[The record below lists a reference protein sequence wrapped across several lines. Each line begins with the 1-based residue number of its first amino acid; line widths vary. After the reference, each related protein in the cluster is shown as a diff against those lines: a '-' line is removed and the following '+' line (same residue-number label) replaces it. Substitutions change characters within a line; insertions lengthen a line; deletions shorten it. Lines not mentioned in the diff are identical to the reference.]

1 MADPN
6 APAQEN
12 FGSAA
17 NLMAEA
23 LDKASAE
30 LDKTVR
36 TCIDQLVLSNEAL
49 EKSLSQQLLKV
60 VEQSKNF
67 IDANIE
73 DLTSHRE
80 ELLDRLTEFE
90 RTEIDTMMSAAREVR
105 QQVFS
110 RGQQASETIT
120 KLVEEQLA
128 ELRTLIENPEARFV
142 HFAGR
147 GLETLNKFSADSRAQ
162 IEESETGLEQVLTTK
177 AQALDAA
184 VAIVISETK
193 KGIEETLEKYNT
205 EMEEKITSVVAH
217 LTEVVNTTVKELE
230 EEAARGAQAVEK
242 AGAAGKA
249 RLMGRLEEWK
259 NDSAEISDNFRN
271 TITFEA
277 TSSQQSHATKL
288 ERKVNEVKDE
298 INHIATDANAKIT
311 ASHKLFLSSLKRL
324 EKKYNDR
331 LERLLSKFDAAMA
344 EEARLPSG
352 TDGLAAHELRELMHA
367 RLTARGKEVLKTFQ
381 RTVDQL
387 ESEYARTSSGS
398 SERIETVKSAA
409 TESLDKHS
417 RMMKNELERISRS
430 FTSELNELTLQL
442 PQIEEAGRAAALAVM
457 AYRSAML
464 QFERD

>member
-1 MADPN
+1 MADQN
-6 APAQEN
+6 APAAEN

-17 NLMAEA
+17 NMMAEA

-36 TCIDQLVLSNEAL
+36 ACIDQLTTSNDAL
-49 EKSLSQQLLKV
+49 EKSLSLQLIKV

-90 RTEIDTMMSAAREVR
+90 RTEIETMMSAAREVR
-105 QQVFS
+105 QQVAG
-110 RGQQASETIT
+110 RGQQASESIT

-128 ELRTLIENPEARFV
+128 ELRTLIENPEARFAN
-142 HFAGR
+142 FAGR
-147 GLETLNKFSADSRAQ
+147 GLESLNKFSGESCKQ
-162 IEESETGLEQVLTTK
+162 IEDSETALEQVLTIR
-177 AQALDAA
+177 AQELDLA
-184 VAIVISETK
+184 VQKVIADTK
-193 KGIEETLEKYNT
+193 KGIEETLDNYNS
-205 EMEEKITSVVAH
+205 EMEEKITSVVSH
-217 LTEVVNTTVKELE
+217 LTEIVAETVEELE
-230 EEAARGAQAVEK
+230 KDASKGAKSVEK
-242 AGAAGKA
+242 AGASGKA
-249 RLMGRLEEWK
+249 RLIGRLDQWRK
-259 NDSAEISDNFRN
+259 DSAEISDNFRN

-277 TSSQQSHATKL
+277 TSSQQSHSTKL
-288 ERKVNEVKDE
+288 ERKVVEVKDE
-298 INHIATDANAKIT
+298 ISHIATDANAKIT

-331 LERLLSKFDAAMA
+331 LERLL
-344 EEARLPSG
+344 ARFETALAQETRLTGGS
-352 TDGLAAHELRELMHA
+352 DGLAAHELRELLHA
-367 RLTARGKEVLKTFQ
+367 RLQARGAEVLKSFQ

-387 ESEYARTSSGS
+387 ESEYARTSGGS
-398 SERIETVKSAA
+398 SERLETVRTAA
-409 TESLDKHS
+409 TEALDKQL
-417 RMMKNELERISRS
+417 RLMKNELERISRS
-430 FTSELNELTLQL
+430 FSSELSELNLQV

>member
-1 MADPN
+1 MADQN
-6 APAQEN
+6 APAAEN

-17 NLMAEA
+17 NMMADA

-36 TCIDQLVLSNEAL
+36 ACIDQLTSSNDAL
-49 EKSLSQQLLKV
+49 EKSLSLQLIKV

-90 RTEIDTMMSAAREVR
+90 RTEIETMMSAAREVR
-105 QQVFS
+105 QQVTG
-110 RGQQASETIT
+110 RGQQASESIT

-128 ELRTLIENPEARFV
+128 ELRTLIENPEARFAN
-142 HFAGR
+142 FAGR
-147 GLETLNKFSADSRAQ
+147 GLESLNKFSGESCKQ
-162 IEESETGLEQVLTTK
+162 IEDSETALEQVLTTR
-177 AQALDAA
+177 AQELDLA
-184 VAIVISETK
+184 VQKVIADTK
-193 KGIEETLEKYNT
+193 KGIEETLDNYNS
-205 EMEEKITSVVAH
+205 EMEEKITSVVSH
-217 LTEVVNTTVKELE
+217 LTEIVAETVEELE
-230 EEAARGAQAVEK
+230 KDASKGAKSVEK
-242 AGAAGKA
+242 AGASGKA
-249 RLMGRLEEWK
+249 KLIGRLDQWK
-259 NDSAEISDNFRN
+259 KDSAEISDNFRN

-277 TSSQQSHATKL
+277 TSSQQSHSTKL
-288 ERKVNEVKDE
+288 ERKVIEVKDE
-298 INHIATDANAKIT
+298 ISHIATDANAKIT

-331 LERLLSKFDAAMA
+331 LERLLARFETALA
-344 EEARLPSG
+344 EEARLTGGS
-352 TDGLAAHELRELMHA
+352 DGLAAHELRELLHA
-367 RLTARGKEVLKTFQ
+367 RLQARGAEVLKSFQ

-387 ESEYARTSSGS
+387 ESEYARTSGGS
-398 SERIETVKSAA
+398 SERLETVRTAA
-409 TESLDKHS
+409 TESLDKQL
-417 RMMKNELERISRS
+417 RLMKNELERISRS
-430 FTSELNELTLQL
+430 FSSELSELNLQV